1 MKKRILAFM
10 MAAAMVFGSA
20 TAVMAADEGQS
31 SAVDTMTVT
40 IKKNYQVNGADAV
53 SPAETFRF
61 TDATLTAVAGT
72 KYNNAKVVDDEQ
84 NVNDKM
90 HIPPKVK
97 TITVT
102 GPYYSEGD
110 NTRKKNITTSEIA
123 AANYDSVGTY
133 IYTFHETAGNTAGN
147 TAGTTAG
154 VTYDN
159 NQYKLYVNVVN
170 GDTAGTY
177 KIGGAY
183 VKNTAG
189 DKVQEIVNTYQ
200 SGNLK
205 ITKTVTGNMGDK
217 NKVFDVKVTLT
228 VADGKTV
235 NAPVTI
241 TTTPKP
247 TDAALTNPTTI
258 ATGAW
263 SGNKA
268 EVTLHV
274 KDGTTVELKNLPV
287 GVSYSVAE
295 LPYSDYTTSYT
306 HTQNGTS
313 MTGAPTSTAVRAN
326 AIDTVT
332 ITNNKNAKVD
342 TGVIVS
348 NLPYIL
354 ILAAVA
360 AGLVLFAAGK
370 KRHAD
375 ED

>member
-20 TAVMAADEGQS
+20 TAVMAAGEGQS
-31 SAVDTMTVT
+31 SAADTMTVT
-40 IKKNYQVNGADAV
+40 IKKNYQVNGADGAK
-53 SPAETFRF
+53 SPAETFKF
-61 TDATLTAVAGT
+61 TNATLAYVANT
-72 KYNNAKVVDDEQ
+72 KYNDAVAVDIEKEVDDS
-84 NVNDKM
+84 M
-90 HIPPKVK
+90 GIRIPEDVK
-97 TITVT
+97 RITIT
-102 GPYYSEGD
+102 GPTYDEGENGEKD
-110 NTRKKNITTSEIA
+110 ITAVIT
-123 AANYDSVGTY
+123 AANYNSVGVGTY
-133 IYTFHETAGNTAGN
+133 IYTFQETAGD
-147 TAGTTAG
+147 TAG

-183 VKNTAG
+183 VKKPG
-189 DKVQEIVNTYQ
+189 EIPKVQHIVNTYQ

-205 ITKTVTGNMGDK
+205 ITKTVTGNMRDK
-217 NKVFDVKVTLT
+217 NKVFDVNVTLT
-228 VADGKTV
+228 VADGKKV
-235 NAPVTI
+235 KAPVTI
-241 TTTPKP
+241 TTTD
-247 TDAALTNPTTI
+247 TDLGNPTTI
-258 ATGAW
+258 AAGAW

-268 EVTLHV
+268 VTLHV

-287 GVSYSVAE
+287 GVSYAVKEDA
-295 LPYSDYTTSYT
+295 YSDYKTSYT
-306 HTQNGTS
+306 QNGKDI
-313 MTGAPTSTAVRAN
+313 TGAPASTAVREN

-332 ITNNKNAKVD
+332 ITNHKDTAID

-360 AGLVLFAAGK
+360 GGLVLFAAGK
-370 KRHAD
+370 KHRAD

>member
-20 TAVMAADEGQS
+20 TAVMAAGEGQS
-31 SAVDTMTVT
+31 SAADTMTVT
-40 IKKNYQVNGADAV
+40 IKKNYQVNGKDGAK
-53 SPAETFRF
+53 SPAETFKF
-61 TDATLTAVAGT
+61 TNATLAYVANT
-72 KYNNAKVVDDEQ
+72 KYNDATAVDTEKAVEDSMGILG
-84 NVNDKM
+84 D
-90 HIPPKVK
+90 VK
-97 TITVT
+97 SITIT
-102 GPYYSEGD
+102 GPTYDEGENGEKD
-110 NTRKKNITTSEIA
+110 ITAVIT
-123 AANYDSVGTY
+123 AANYKSVGVGTY
-133 IYTFHETAGNTAGN
+133 IYTFQETAGD
-147 TAGTTAG
+147 TAG

-183 VKNTAG
+183 VKKPG
-189 DKVQEIVNTYQ
+189 ERDKVQEIVNTYQ
-200 SGNLK
+200 SGNMK

-217 NKVFDVKVTLT
+217 NKVFDVNVTLT

-235 NAPVTI
+235 KAPVTI
-241 TTTPKP
+241 TTTD
-247 TDAALTNPTTI
+247 TDLHNPTTI
-258 ATGAW
+258 AAGAW
-263 SGNKA
+263 SENKA

-287 GVSYSVAE
+287 GVSYSVEE
-295 LPYSDYTTSYT
+295 LAYNNYTTSYT
-306 HTQNGTS
+306 QNGKDI
-313 MTGAPTSTAVRAN
+313 TGAPANTAVREN

-332 ITNNKNAKVD
+332 ITNHKDTAID

-370 KRHAD
+370 KRRAD

>member
-1 MKKRILAFM
+1 M
-10 MAAAMVFGSA
+10 MAAAMVFGSS
-20 TAVMAADEGQS
+20 TAVMAAGEGQS

-40 IKKNYQVNGADAV
+40 IKKNYQVNGAEGAK
-53 SPAETFRF
+53 SPAETFKF
-61 TDATLTAVAGT
+61 EDATLEFVAGT
-72 KYNNAKVVDDEQ
+72 KYNDPGAVDTEKAVKGILK
-84 NVNDKM
+84 N
-90 HIPPKVK
+90 IPEGVR
-97 TITVT
+97 TIDITE
-102 GPYYSEGD
+102 PSYSEEENGEKD
-110 NTRKKNITTSEIA
+110 ITTAVIA
-123 AANYDSVGTY
+123 AANYDSVGSY
-133 IYTFHETAGNTAGN
+133 IYTFKETAGN
-147 TAGTTAG
+147 TAG

-183 VKNTAG
+183 VKNPAG
-189 DKVQEIVNTYQ
+189 NKVQEIVNTYQ

-228 VADGKTV
+228 VEAGKTV
-235 NAPVTI
+235 KAPISIVANDGTAQDKDEI
-241 TTTPKP
+241 
-247 TDAALTNPTTI
+247 DSSE
-258 ATGAW
+258 W

-268 EVTLHV
+268 TVTV
-274 KDGTTVELKNLPV
+274 KVKNGTTVELKNLPV
-287 GVSYSVAE
+287 GVSYTVAE
-295 LPYSDYTTSYT
+295 EPYSDYTTSYT
-306 HTQNGTS
+306 QNGNDI
-313 MTGAPTSTAVRAN
+313 TGAPASTAVRGN

-332 ITNNKNAKVD
+332 ITNHKDTAID

>member
-10 MAAAMVFGSA
+10 MAAAMVFGSS
-20 TAVMAADEGQS
+20 TAVMAADPTET
-31 SAVDTMTVT
+31 AKVTMT
-40 IKKNYQVNGADAV
+40 KKYQVNGADGAQ
-53 SPAETFRF
+53 SPAETFQF
-61 TDATLTAVAGT
+61 TNATLAYVAGT
-72 KYNNAKVVDDEQ
+72 KYNDTGAVDTEKAVEDG
-84 NVNDKM
+84 M
-90 HIPPKVK
+90 GIPAGVK
-97 TITVT
+97 TLAIT
-102 GPYYSEGD
+102 GPFYSEGD
-110 NTRKKNITTSEIA
+110 TTRNKDITTAVITA
-123 AANYDSVGTY
+123 AKYDSVGSY
-133 IYTFHETAGNTAGN
+133 IYTFHE

-159 NQYKLYVNVVN
+159 NEYKLYVNVVN

-189 DKVQEIVNTYQ
+189 TKVQEIVNIYQ

-228 VADGKTV
+228 VEAGKTV
-235 NAPVTI
+235 KAPVTI

-247 TDAALTNPTTI
+247 TDAALTNPATI
-258 ATGAW
+258 ATGDW

-287 GVSYSVAE
+287 GVSYTVAE
-295 LPYSDYTTSYT
+295 ENYSDYTTSYT

-326 AIDTVT
+326 ETDTVT
-332 ITNNKNAKVD
+332 ITNHKDTAID